1 MKAKT
6 KKKSKPAAKRKASK
20 KVPIKSG
27 SSLKIVNIKV
37 GGKDRKD
44 LNAKA
49 KAHAK
54 GNLSAWLRY
63 AGLRYVPKKGEV
75 VSLDPVASKKK

>member
-6 KKKSKPAAKRKASK
+6 KKKAASAKTKAPK
-20 KVPIKSG
+20 KVVKTG
-27 SSLKIVNIKV
+27 SELKIVNIKV
-37 GGKDRKD
+37 GSKDRKD

-49 KAHAK
+49 GAYAK

-75 VSLDPVASKKK
+75 ISLDPNEGSKRK